1 MCPSMAS
8 RNPTAR
14 KRGTNVSLRTD
25 LVAEARE
32 LGISLSGACE
42 DGLAAA
48 VKAEKERRW
57 LEENKQALDSWNRY
71 IAEHGLPLAKY
82 RTF

>member
-1 MCPSMAS
+1 MATKS
-8 RNPTAR
+8 SEQR
-14 KRGTNVSLRTD
+14 KRGTNVSLRAD

-32 LGISLSGACE
+32 LGIRLSSACE

-48 VKAEKERRW
+48 VRAERDKRW
-57 LEENKQALDSWNRY
+57 QEENRGAIESWNRY
-71 IAEHGLPLAKY
+71 IAEHGLPLARF

>member
-1 MCPSMAS
+1 MATKS
-8 RNPTAR
+8 NNQR
-14 KRGTNVSLRTD
+14 KRGTNVSLRAD

-32 LGISLSGACE
+32 LGVGLSGACE

-48 VKAEKERRW
+48 VKAERERRW
-57 LEENKQALDSWNRY
+57 LEENRGAIESWNRY
-71 IAEHGLPLAKY
+71 IAEHGLPLARY